1 MKIFTLFTLLLFHV
15 VSLYATTPD
24 ISEIKQQPLKVVIA
38 EAEKL
43 YTEAVYEEA
52 YYYYKA
58 LSEMKKN
65 FTQEEFYRLG
75 KTALAAK
82 DYQTVQDALAN
93 LLSKAKRYPLIH
105 YEYASALKYTGQY
118 ILAAQHF
125 KSYLNANQN
134 NYQNEYIKLAQ
145 IHLKAC
151 QKALK
156 EKEKISSWY
165 LDDLTDEKAEEG
177 TIYRALTQA
186 SKYKIGLI
194 ECQTA
199 KGTCLK
205 KVYSDN
211 TIEPLQGSVGNPVFN
226 SVSPYIAPD
235 GETVYFAQQ
244 EMGKVDYSI
253 FSGKMTATGEIENI
267 KKLGPSVNR
276 IGYSSKHPTIGF
288 TERGQEILYF
298 ASTLPGSQ
306 GGYDI
311 WYAVRTT
318 DGNFTMAY
326 NLGTRVN
333 GQGDEI
339 TPFYYQNDGELYFSS
354 EKTAGYGGLD
364 VYKMTGEK
372 KRWKEGQAQHLE
384 APVNSKGNDFHFK
397 KTSREKGS
405 FSTDRGKG
413 KKEKTVKYKKIIGA

>member
-1 MKIFTLFTLLLFHV
+1 MKFFTVFTFLFFQV
-15 VSLYATTPD
+15 VALYATTPD

-43 YTEAVYEEA
+43 YTEAVYEDA

-58 LSEMKKN
+58 LSEMKRK
-65 FTQEEFYRLG
+65 FSQEDFYRLG

-82 DYQTVQDALAN
+82 DYQTAQDALGN

-118 ILAAQHF
+118 VLAVQHF

-134 NYQNEYIKLAQ
+134 DAQNDYIKLAQ
-145 IHLKAC
+145 THLKSC

-156 EKEKISSWY
+156 EKEKTSSWF
-165 LDDLTDEKAEEG
+165 LDDLTAEKAEDG
-177 TIYRALTQA
+177 TIYRGLTQA

-194 ECQTA
+194 ECQTI

-205 KVYSDN
+205 KVYPDN
-211 TIEPLQGSVGNPVFN
+211 TIESLQGSVGNPIFN
-226 SVSPYIAPD
+226 AVSPYIAPD

-244 EMGKVDYSI
+244 EMGKIEYSI
-253 FSGKMTATGEIENI
+253 FSGKMTVTGEIEHI
-267 KKLGPSVNR
+267 RKLGSGVNR
-276 IGYSSKHPTIGF
+276 IGYSSKHPTIGL
-288 TERGQEILYF
+288 TEQGQEILYF

-311 WYAVRTT
+311 WYAIRTT

-372 KRWKEGQAQHLE
+372 KRWKEGQAQQLKS
-384 APVNSKGNDFHFK
+384 PVNSKGNDFHFK
-397 KTSREKGS
+397 KTDRNKGS
-405 FSTDRGKG
+405 FSTDRGKD
-413 KKEKTVKYKKIIGA
+413 KKEKTVKFKKIIGA

>member
-1 MKIFTLFTLLLFHV
+1 MKFFILFTLLLSQV
-15 VSLYATTPD
+15 ATLCATTPI
-24 ISEIKQQPLKVVIA
+24 ISEIKQQPIKVVIA

-43 YTEAVYEEA
+43 YAEAVYEDA

-58 LSEMKKN
+58 LSQMKQK
-65 FTQEEFYRLG
+65 FSQEESYRLG

-82 DYQTVQDALAN
+82 DYQTVQDALGP

-105 YEYASALKYTGQY
+105 YQYASALKYTGQY
-118 ILAAQHF
+118 VLAVQHF

-134 NYQNEYIKLAQ
+134 DFRNDYIKLAQ
-145 IHLKAC
+145 THLKSC

-156 EKEKISSWY
+156 EKEKTSSWF
-165 LDDLTDEKAEEG
+165 LDNLTDEKAEKG

-199 KGTCLK
+199 EGTCLK
-205 KVYSDN
+205 KIYPDN
-211 TIEPLQGSVGNPVFN
+211 TIESLQGSVGNPIFN

-244 EMGKVDYSI
+244 EMGKIEYSI
-253 FSGKMTATGEIENI
+253 FSGKMTVTGEIENI
-267 KKLGPSVNR
+267 KKLGSGVNR
-276 IGYSSKHPTIGF
+276 IGYSSKHPTIGL
-288 TERGQEILYF
+288 TEQGQEILYF

-311 WYAVRTT
+311 WYAIRTT

-354 EKTAGYGGLD
+354 EKPSGYGGLD

-372 KRWKEGQAQHLE
+372 KRWKEGQAQHLKN
-384 APVNSKGNDFHFK
+384 PVNSRGNDFHFK
-397 KTSREKGS
+397 KTDRNKGS
-405 FSTDRGKG
+405 FSTDRGKDR
-413 KKEKTVKYKKIIGA
+413 KEKTVKYKKIIGA